1 MVTFIDCKIQL
12 LSQGFVDQQRILEI
26 FVSVH
31 ASNIAALLDMSISK
45 YISSCE
51 QVIIGGA
58 TFSGG
63 GVTAAAPAS
72 GGAPAAQAAPAEEKK
87 EELHEES
94 DDGDLGLSLFD

>member
-1 MVTFIDCKIQL
+1 M
-12 LSQGFVDQQRILEI
+12 DQQCTLEI

-31 ASNIAALLDMSISK
+31 ASNIPALLDMSISK

-58 TFSGG
+58 TISGG
-63 GVTAAAPAS
+63 SVAAAAPAS
-72 GGAPAAQAAPAEEKK
+72 GGETAAQAAPAEEKK